1 MVNKFAKKARNTVSA
16 VDIDYQVNRAT
27 NEITVTHRYQDD
39 QGQLVDT
46 ITGMHPLHWKNS
58 SQATSNYKIRSARGM
73 LKFAEVDQF
82 NYQIPYVGVLPTMPT
97 IDGSFDQATLEG
109 LVN

>member
-1 MVNKFAKKARNTVSA
+1 MVNFFASKARNTVSA
-16 VDIDYQVNRAT
+16 LDIDYQVNRAT

-73 LKFAEVDQF
+73 LSLLKWINLITKYPMLGCCRPCQQLMV
-82 NYQIPYVGVLPTMPT
+82 VLTKQRSR
-97 IDGSFDQATLEG
+97 G
-109 LVN
+109 